1 MTPTRRPRMLIV
13 GDSTAMRGA
22 IRDFVEA
29 TTPYKV
35 CDEVDDGVPA
45 IEKATEFCCDLILLY
60 LGTPLRDNVT
70 VSLLRGKLPRVKIV
84 GFSTLSAD
92 VEEHASPATG
102 FDAVLTKQDGLS
114 NLVAT
119 LKALMPA
126 EPRE

>member
-1 MTPTRRPRMLIV
+1 MRPTRRPRMLIV
-13 GDSTAMRGA
+13 GDSTAMRAA

-35 CDEVDDGVPA
+35 CDAVDDGAPA
-45 IEKATEFCCDLILLY
+45 IEKATEFRCDLILLY

-70 VSLLRGKLPRVKIV
+70 VSLLRGNLPGVKIV
-84 GFSTLSAD
+84 GFSTLTAE

-102 FDAVLTKQDGLS
+102 FDAVLTNQDGLS

-119 LKALMPA
+119 LKALMP
-126 EPRE
+126 ERPRE